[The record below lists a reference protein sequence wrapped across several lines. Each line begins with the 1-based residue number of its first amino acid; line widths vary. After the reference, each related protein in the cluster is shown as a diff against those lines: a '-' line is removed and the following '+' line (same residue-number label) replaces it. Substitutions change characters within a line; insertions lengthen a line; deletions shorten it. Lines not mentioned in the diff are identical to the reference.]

1 MGASVWVH
9 GCTCMGILS
18 TMACPVSGCQQYAR
32 KLKLVKSKDRVLLCK
47 PVKGVLVIPLAQ
59 FLAFVIVNLINYMG
73 YESLCLFPGILI
85 WKTQSDVFPRFY
97 MAFLVKL
104 SV

>member
-73 YESLCLFPGILI
+73 YESLCLFP
-85 WKTQSDVFPRFY
+85 VFVYSQEYLFGKPKVMFSHV
-97 MAFLVKL
+97 FTWHF
-104 SV
+104 